1 MTGGT
6 EPRGTKQSGALI
18 IFKRLH
24 FRTPIEKYSL
34 DSDKLS
40 RLTRQLFTRLRK
52 ALRILCKI
60 LFNYLTCVKI
70 KTYNEAFIVK
80 DAVMLNVK
88 LEQICNDVICNIF
101 KLRVRPQLLLSSPGP
116 KPLAP
121 KTLKPKTKG
130 LWADTKILCSVR
142 TSSILLV
149 ASISKCQHSG

>member
-1 MTGGT
+1 MDTAFYRAELSSFLNGFI
-6 EPRGTKQSGALI
+6 SVL
-18 IFKRLH
+18 
-24 FRTPIEKYSL
+24 
-34 DSDKLS
+34 LS
-40 RLTRQLFTRLRK
+40 RNMTRQLITRLRK

-121 KTLKPKTKG
+121 KTLKAKTKNQG
-130 LWADTKILCSVR
+130 GGPRAYTKILR
-142 TSSILLV
+142 ATHQTL
-149 ASISKCQHSG
+149 SKHLKKVF